1 MEPWMQL
8 AIPITIGLIFSLIA
22 AIWKTNQR
30 VNETHAIKIDAL
42 ESDVNMAIQMARG
55 HDLALAGIK
64 ETCKAR
70 ERTNVGENRIQ
81 AIFREELKEFEKRMK
96 TEITTSIKLSL
107 LEDGYIKPAPATRKR
122 NVAKS

>member
-1 MEPWMQL
+1 MEPWMQI
-8 AIPITIGLIFSLIA
+8 AIPTTIGLIFSLIA
-22 AIWKTNQR
+22 VIWKTNQR

-42 ESDVNMAIQMARG
+42 ESDINMAIQMARD
-55 HDLALAGIK
+55 HDLAIVGIK

-70 ERTNVGENRIQ
+70 EHTNVGESRIQ

-96 TEITTSIKLSL
+96 AEITTSIKLSL

>member
-1 MEPWMQL
+1 MEPWMQI
-8 AIPITIGLIFSLIA
+8 AIPTTIGLIFSLIA
-22 AIWKTNQR
+22 VIWKTNQR

-42 ESDVNMAIQMARG
+42 ESDINMAIQMARG
-55 HDLALAGIK
+55 HDLAIVGIK

-70 ERTNVGENRIQ
+70 EHTNVGENRIQ

-96 TEITTSIKLSL
+96 AEITTSIKLSL

>member
-1 MEPWMQL
+1 MEPWMQI
-8 AIPITIGLIFSLIA
+8 AIPTIIGLIFSLIA
-22 AIWKTNQR
+22 VIWKTNQR

-42 ESDVNMAIQMARG
+42 ESDVNLAIQMARG
-55 HDLALAGIK
+55 HDLAIVGIK

-70 ERTNVGENRIQ
+70 EHTNVGENRIQ